1 MGEMF
6 VGAEEAI
13 AQTAEGRIV
22 VVTDAED
29 RENEGDLVVG
39 AQFATAEVVN
49 FMARH
54 GRGLICLA
62 LDDARCDQLELGPQ
76 TPVGESAFD
85 TAFTVSIEARY
96 GVTTGISAHDRAR
109 TIQAAIASTSTA
121 ADLVRPGH
129 VFPLRARPGGVLQRA
144 GHTEAAVELARLAGL
159 RPAAGVICEI
169 LNDDGTMARVPDLER
184 FCLRHGL
191 SMVTIDELVAYR
203 RRTEPLVE
211 RVATARLPTEYG
223 EFQIVGYR
231 ELPDGQEHVTLVKG
245 DVAGHD
251 DVLTRLHS
259 QCLTGD
265 AFGSSRCDCGGQ
277 LEDAMRSIAEC
288 GRGVLVHLAQEGRG
302 IGLVNKIRAY
312 ELQDREGLDTLDAN
326 LALGEPA
333 DQREFGVG
341 AWILRDLGVRSVR
354 LMTNNPDKAA
364 ALKAHG
370 LPVSERI
377 ALERRP
383 TQDNV
388 DYLRTKRDRM
398 GHRLTRVRYLE
409 LAGEPHA
416 EHGRTERRRD
426 RSDDHSWMPGV
437 EMAV

>member
-13 AQTAEGRIV
+13 AQIAEGRMV

-62 LDDARCDQLELGPQ
+62 LDEVRCEQLELDLQ
-76 TPVGESAFD
+76 TPIGESAFE
-85 TAFTVSIEARY
+85 TAFTVSIEARH

-109 TIQAAIASTSTA
+109 TIEVAVAADSTA

-129 VFPLRARPGGVLQRA
+129 VFPLRARAGGVLERV
-144 GHTEAAVELARLAGL
+144 GHTEAAVDLARLAGL
-159 RPAAGVICEI
+159 RSAAGVICEI
-169 LNDDGTMARVPDLER
+169 LNYDGTMARVPDLER
-184 FCLRHGL
+184 FCLEHGL
-191 SMVTIDELVAYR
+191 SMVTIDELVAHR
-203 RRTEPLVE
+203 RRTEPLAE

-223 EFQIVGYR
+223 EFQIIGYR
-231 ELPDGQEHVTLVKG
+231 ELPAAQEHVVLVKG
-245 DVAGHD
+245 DVGGRD

-277 LEDAMRSIAEC
+277 LEDAMCSIAER
-288 GRGVLVHLAQEGRG
+288 GHGVLVHLAQEGRG
-302 IGLVNKIRAY
+302 IGLLNKIRAY
-312 ELQDREGLDTLDAN
+312 ELQDRDGLDTLDAN
-326 LALGEPA
+326 LALGEAA

-354 LMTNNPDKAA
+354 LMTNNPEKAA
-364 ALKAHG
+364 ALEAHG
-370 LPVSERI
+370 LPVSEHV

-383 TQDNV
+383 TQENV
-388 DYLRTKRDRM
+388 EYLRTKRDRM
-398 GHRLTRVRYLE
+398 GHRLTRVRHLE

-416 EHGRTERRRD
+416 EHDPSERRAD
-426 RSDDHSWMPGV
+426 RSDDHSWMPEM

>member
-1 MGEMF
+1 MSF
-6 VGAEEAI
+6 PS
-13 AQTAEGRIV
+13 
-22 VVTDAED
+22 
-29 RENEGDLVVG
+29 
-39 AQFATAEVVN
+39 
-49 FMARH
+49 AR
-54 GRGLICLA
+54 GPAASSSGPGTPRRPSSSLGSRGCK
-62 LDDARCDQLELGPQ
+62 
-76 TPVGESAFD
+76 
-85 TAFTVSIEARY
+85 
-96 GVTTGISAHDRAR
+96 
-109 TIQAAIASTSTA
+109 
-121 ADLVRPGH
+121 
-129 VFPLRARPGGVLQRA
+129 
-144 GHTEAAVELARLAGL
+144 
-159 RPAAGVICEI
+159 PAAGVICEI

-223 EFQIVGYR
+223 EFQIIGYR
-231 ELPDGQEHVTLVKG
+231 ELPRGEEHVVLLRG

-302 IGLVNKIRAY
+302 IGLLNKIRAY
-312 ELQDREGLDTLDAN
+312 ELQDRDGLDTLDAN
-326 LALGEPA
+326 LALGEPV

-364 ALKAHG
+364 ALEAHG

-377 ALERRP
+377 GLERRP
-383 TQDNV
+383 TQENV
-388 DYLRTKRDRM
+388 EYLRTKRDRM
-398 GHRLTRVRYLE
+398 GHRLTRVRHLE
-409 LAGEPHA
+409 LAGEPTA
-416 EHGRTERRRD
+416 EMTASSAVRTRTITRGCPEWRWLSERRTCATDGAPASHFR
-426 RSDDHSWMPGV
+426 R
-437 EMAV
+437 

>member
-13 AQTAEGRIV
+13 ARTAEGRMV

-62 LDDARCDQLELGPQ
+62 LEEARCDQLELGLQ
-76 TPVGESAFD
+76 TPIGDSAFD
-85 TAFTVSIEARY
+85 TAFTVSIEARH

-109 TIQAAIASTSTA
+109 TIQAAIAPDSTP

-129 VFPLRARPGGVLQRA
+129 VFPLRARPGGVLERA

-159 RPAAGVICEI
+159 QPAAGVICEI

-184 FCLRHGL
+184 FCTRHGL

-223 EFQIVGYR
+223 EFQIIGYR
-231 ELPDGQEHVTLVKG
+231 ELSRGEEHVVLLKG
-245 DVAGHD
+245 DVAGHS

-277 LEDAMRSIAEC
+277 LEDAMRSIAAC

-302 IGLVNKIRAY
+302 IGLLNKIRAY
-312 ELQDREGLDTLDAN
+312 ELQDRDGLDTLDAN
-326 LALGEPA
+326 LALGQPV

-364 ALKAHG
+364 ALEAHG

-377 ALERRP
+377 ALERQP
-383 TQDNV
+383 TRENV
-388 DYLRTKRDRM
+388 GYLRTKRERM
-398 GHRLTRVRYLE
+398 GHRLTRMRHLE
-409 LAGEPHA
+409 LAGELHA
-416 EHGRTERRRD
+416 EHDRSERRPG

>member
-62 LDDARCDQLELGPQ
+62 LDEARCDQLELGLQ
-76 TPVGESAFD
+76 TPIGESAFD
-85 TAFTVSIEARY
+85 TAFTVSIEARH

-109 TIQAAIASTSTA
+109 TIQAAIAPAATA

-129 VFPLRARPGGVLQRA
+129 VFPLRARSGGVLQRA

-159 RPAAGVICEI
+159 QPAAGVICEI

-211 RVATARLPTEYG
+211 RVATACLPTEYG
-223 EFQIVGYR
+223 EFQIIGYR
-231 ELPDGQEHVTLVKG
+231 ELSRGEEHVVLLKG
-245 DVAGHD
+245 DVAGHA

-265 AFGSSRCDCGGQ
+265 AFGSTRCDCGGQ
-277 LEDAMRSIAEC
+277 LEDAMRSIAES
-288 GRGVLVHLAQEGRG
+288 GRGVVVHLAQEGRG
-302 IGLVNKIRAY
+302 IGLLNKIRAY
-312 ELQDREGLDTLDAN
+312 ELQDRDGLDTLDAN
-326 LALGEPA
+326 LALGKPA

-364 ALKAHG
+364 ALEAHG

-377 ALERRP
+377 GLERRP
-383 TQDNV
+383 TQENV

-398 GHRLTRVRYLE
+398 GHRLTRVRLLE

-416 EHGRTERRRD
+416 QHDCSEPRPD
-426 RSDDHSWMPGV
+426 CSDDHSWMPGM

>member
-1 MGEMF
+1 MGKMF

-13 AQTAEGRIV
+13 EQIAEGRMV

-29 RENEGDLVVG
+29 RENEGDLVVA

-62 LDDARCDQLELGPQ
+62 LDEVRCEQLELGLQMPR
-76 TPVGESAFD
+76 GESAFD
-85 TAFTVSIEARY
+85 TAFTVSIEARH

-109 TIQAAIASTSTA
+109 TIQVAVDPDSTA

-129 VFPLRARPGGVLQRA
+129 VFPLRARPGGVLERA
-144 GHTEAAVELARLAGL
+144 GHTEAAVELAWLAGL
-159 RPAAGVICEI
+159 QPAAGVICEI
-169 LNDDGTMARVPDLER
+169 LNEDGTMARVPDLEL
-184 FCLRHGL
+184 FCRRHGL
-191 SMVTIDELVAYR
+191 SMVTIDELVAHR
-203 RRTEPLVE
+203 QRTEPLIE
-211 RVATARLPTEYG
+211 RVAAARLPTKYG
-223 EFQIVGYR
+223 EFRIIGYR
-231 ELPDGQEHVTLVKG
+231 ELPRGEEHVVLLKG

-251 DVLTRLHS
+251 GVLTRLHS

-302 IGLVNKIRAY
+302 IGLLNKIRAY
-312 ELQDREGLDTLDAN
+312 ELQDRHGLDTLDAN
-326 LALGEPA
+326 LALGEPV

-354 LMTNNPDKAA
+354 LMTNNPHKAA
-364 ALKAHG
+364 ALEAHG
-370 LPVSERI
+370 LPVSERL

-383 TQDNV
+383 TQENLG
-388 DYLRTKRDRM
+388 YLRTKRDRM
-398 GHRLTRVRYLE
+398 GHRLTRVRHLE
-409 LAGEPHA
+409 VAGEPHV
-416 EHGRTERRRD
+416 EPQRFERRPAC
-426 RSDDHSWMPGV
+426 SDDHSWMPGV